1 MNEPLASLD
10 EKLTPVAHF
19 MAASRHN
26 ITLAQLPLSKT
37 NQELSR
43 RTSKLQE
50 AVQVQLFNHHNKM
63 LHSQKNYINKN
74 GNSTQ
79 MSYRPRNSLNNKKM
93 KNNRSL
99 TDNAKLKISILSKV
113 SPSNTFN
120 TEKHKI
126 AAKVPGTNTHS
137 NKLLNS
143 AESVNI
149 RTNLVKTKLVRP
161 KLSTKFVDDI
171 HNFHVPD
178 RQKILASRNQKL
190 EDALNQAAMDPQ
202 DHILTGKLCQDCQ
215 AMGFSYDLN
224 VEDICQGNVHLLII
238 VESPPNNRM
247 ARDAIRKT
255 WGMISQ
261 VSASEIRVV
270 FLLGKSSLPSENQ
283 LAKVEHWH
291 NQDVIQIDFMDAYAN
306 LTYKTLSG
314 MHWVHT
320 FCSNAKYVMKTDDDM
335 YVNTPLIVKM
345 LRATPKT
352 KFLGGYCWGISTPHR
367 DSRSKWYVPYE
378 MYSASTFPPMCSG
391 TGYIMSRDLVDS
403 VINVSVNI
411 KFFYLEDVY
420 IALCLEKFQI
430 IPVNIQGF
438 SNMLV
443 SFDRCQFRNFVLTS
457 HGHSPFEL
465 REAWPIIQTCP
476 PKELTPHQLFMP
488 IPYPE
493 VD

>member
-1 MNEPLASLD
+1 MTEQFSKIESLNKPIASF
-10 EKLTPVAHF
+10 EKLDI
-19 MAASRHN
+19 MAPSRTN
-26 ITLAQLPLSKT
+26 MTLAQLPFSKT
-37 NQELSR
+37 NRELSQ
-43 RTSKLQE
+43 RTNQLQKAVHIQMFNQHISK
-50 AVQVQLFNHHNKM
+50 VNV
-63 LHSQKNYINKN
+63 
-74 GNSTQ
+74 TQ
-79 MSYRPRNSLNNKKM
+79 HVKRPRIPLDDKKI
-93 KNNRSL
+93 NINRSSRES
-99 TDNAKLKISILSKV
+99 THPKISILSKV
-113 SPSNTFN
+113 NSSNSFN
-120 TEKHKI
+120 
-126 AAKVPGTNTHS
+126 PNS

-143 AESVNI
+143 VENVNI
-149 RTNLVKTKLVRP
+149 RTNLVKTGSSNHQKEASLVRP
-161 KLSTKFVDDI
+161 QLSTKFVNDI

-178 RQKILASRNQKL
+178 RQKFLAGRNHL

-215 AMGFSYDLN
+215 SLGFRYDLN

-238 VESPPNNRM
+238 VESPPNNYM
-247 ARDAIRKT
+247 ARDAIRNT
-255 WGMISQ
+255 WGMVSQ
-261 VSASEIRVV
+261 VSTSEIRVV
-270 FLLGKSSLPSENQ
+270 FLLGKSNLPLENKR
-283 LAKVEHWH
+283 AVTEYWSH
-291 NQDVIQIDFMDAYAN
+291 QDVIQIDFMDAYAN

-314 MHWVHT
+314 LHWVHT
-320 FCSNAKYVMKTDDDM
+320 FCPNAKYVMKTDDDM

-378 MYSASTFPPMCSG
+378 MYSAPTFPPMCSG

-430 IPVNIQGF
+430 SPVNIQGF

-443 SFDRCQFRNFVLTS
+443 SFDNCQFRNYVLTS
-457 HGHSPFEL
+457 HGHSPYEL
-465 REAWPIIQTCP
+465 TKVWPSIQKCP
-476 PKELTPHQLFMP
+476 PRETTPHQLFMP
-488 IPYPE
+488 IPYPV